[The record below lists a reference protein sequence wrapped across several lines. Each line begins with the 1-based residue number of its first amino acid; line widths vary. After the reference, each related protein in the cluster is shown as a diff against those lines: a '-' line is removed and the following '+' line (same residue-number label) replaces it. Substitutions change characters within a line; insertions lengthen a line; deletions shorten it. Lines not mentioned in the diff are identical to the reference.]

1 MSNWFN
7 MESCLVSKSGIIV
20 VGLKDDETKY
30 EEASGDCLVMLFLS
44 SPFLIFIGMMEEEK
58 PVPTL
63 Q

>member
-1 MSNWFN
+1 

-30 EEASGDCLVMLFLS
+30 KEASGDCLVMLFLS